1 MATIIITGCS
11 RGIGYELAKQAA
23 KLNHQV
29 LALSRNARP
38 IQNLKLGNLHSF
50 EFDITDDASISKV
63 KNFVEKQWNS
73 KVDILIN
80 NAGALVNKAFEQT
93 NEEDF
98 LEVYKVNVFGPA
110 ALIKTVVPYMN
121 TDANVL
127 NISSIGGVQGSLK
140 FPGLAAYSS
149 SKGAIITLTELL
161 AEEYK
166 DKGPHFNVMALGAVN
181 TEMLQE
187 AFPGYEPPTT
197 PAMMAEYLLDFA
209 LHRAPLFNGKIIEVS
224 NSTP

>member
-1 MATIIITGCS
+1 MANIIITGCS

-23 KLNHQV
+23 EANHQV
-29 LALSRNARP
+29 LALSRNQMP
-38 IQNLKLGNLHSF
+38 IQELYNENIHSF
-50 EFDITDDASISKV
+50 SFDITKNESIENTIEFV
-63 KNFVEKQWNS
+63 KDQWNS

-80 NAGALVNKAFEQT
+80 NAGALVNKAFGKT
-93 NEEDF
+93 KEEDF

-110 ALIKTVVPYMN
+110 ALIKAMLPFMN
-121 TDANVL
+121 NDSNVL
-127 NISSIGGVQGSLK
+127 NISSIGGIQGSLK

-149 SKGAIITLTELL
+149 SKGALITLTELL

-166 DKGPHFNVMALGAVN
+166 EKGPNFNVMALGAVN

-197 PAMMAEYLLDFA
+197 PSMMAEYLLDFA
-209 LHRAPLFNGKIIEVS
+209 IHRAQLFNGKIIEVS

>member
-1 MATIIITGCS
+1 MAKIIITGCS

-23 KLNHQV
+23 DANHQV
-29 LALSRNARP
+29 LALSRNNQP
-38 IQNLKLGNLHSF
+38 IKNLNHDNIQSF
-50 EFDITDDASISKV
+50 SFDVTEDASIKRVSEFV
-63 KNFVEKQWNS
+63 KNEWDS

-80 NAGALVNKAFEQT
+80 NAGTLVNKAFEETTQ
-93 NEEDF
+93 EDY
-98 LEVYKVNVFGPA
+98 LKVYQVNVFGPA
-110 ALIKTVVPYMN
+110 AIIKAVIPFMN
-121 TDANVL
+121 TNSNVL

-166 DKGPHFNVMALGAVN
+166 DKGPHFNAMALGAVN

-187 AFPGYEPPTT
+187 AFPDYVPPTT
-197 PAMMAEYLLDFA
+197 PSMMAEYLLDFA
-209 LHRAPLFNGKIIEVS
+209 LHRAQLFNGKIIEVS

>member
-1 MATIIITGCS
+1 MAKIIITGTS
-11 RGIGYELAKQAA
+11 RGIGFELAKQAA
-23 KLNHQV
+23 AANHQV
-29 LALSRNARP
+29 IALSRNAAP
-38 IQNLKLGNLHSF
+38 IRELKLDKLSAF
-50 EFDITDDASISKV
+50 EFDISDDQSIQQLV
-63 KNFVEKQWNS
+63 NFVENKWDS

-80 NAGALVNKAFEQT
+80 NAGALVNKSFEET
-93 NEEDF
+93 ELEDY
-98 LEVYKVNVFGPA
+98 LKVYQVNVFGPA
-110 ALIKTVVPYMN
+110 ALTKAVLPFMN
-121 TDANVL
+121 SDSNVL

-166 DKGPHFNVMALGAVN
+166 DKGPNFNVMALGAVN

-187 AFPGYEPPTT
+187 AFPGYNPPTT
-197 PAMMAEYLLDFA
+197 PAMMAEYLLDFV
-209 LHRAPLFNGKIIEVS
+209 LHRAHLFNGKIIEVS